1 MRRQP
6 ADNDSPKPEPV
17 LLSPELLL
25 PTEECRSDRIREVAA
40 EILRDGMWRVPI
52 MVERTSRIVMDGHH
66 RRIFAL
72 DHRLARV
79 PCLLLEYSDV
89 VLSAWR
95 DDVVVHP
102 QEITD
107 RGLAG
112 RLYPPKSTRHRLLKP
127 IDIVCEYPLAE
138 LWAAA
143 RG

>member
-1 MRRQP
+1 MRQQP
-6 ADNDSPKPEPV
+6 VESDPQKPELV

-25 PTEECRSDRIREVAA
+25 PTEECQSDRIREVAA
-40 EILRDGMWRVPI
+40 EILREGIWRVPI
-52 MVERTSRIVMDGHH
+52 MVERSSRIVMDGHH

-72 DHRLARV
+72 NHRLARV

-95 DDVVVHP
+95 DDVDVHP
-102 QEITD
+102 QEIIA

-112 RLYPPKSTRHRLLKP
+112 RLYPPKSTRHRLVRP
-127 IDIVCEYPLAE
+127 VDFVCEYSLAE

-143 RG
+143 RR